1 MVEQNPTEN
10 LEDIEINLF
19 LQAVKDCHGYDY
31 QDYSRTSLKRRLR
44 LLRDASKVNSIADMI
59 PKVIHEQGFMNKV
72 VDGLS
77 VTVTEMFRDP
87 EFFQDIRTHVL
98 PTLKSYPRLNIWVA
112 GCATGEEVFS
122 LAILLHEEGLLK
134 RSTIYATDINTK
146 NLDIAKNGIFSLD
159 NVPAYT
165 RNYQSMGGK
174 SSFSD
179 YYHARYSRAKLSQFI
194 IEHVVFNEH
203 NLATDSVFG
212 EMQLVLCRNVLIYFN
227 QTLQSRAISLF
238 YQSLVRSGFL
248 CLGTKES
255 LRSFEQKEKLE
266 IISEKNKIYHKL
278 LSAPAKSQEFGK

>member
-1 MVEQNPTEN
+1 MLEQNIANETED
-10 LEDIEINLF
+10 LEIKIF
-19 LQAVKDCHGYDY
+19 LQAVKLCHGYDY
-31 QDYSRTSLKRRLR
+31 QDYSYTSLKRRLR
-44 LLRDASKVNSIADMI
+44 LLKNSCSANTISELI
-59 PKVIHEQGFMNKV
+59 PNVIHEEGFINKV
-72 VDGLS
+72 VNGLS

-87 EFFQDIRTHVL
+87 EFFQDLRTHVL

-146 NLDIAKNGIFSLD
+146 NLDIAKSGIFPLD
-159 NVPAYT
+159 HVPAYT
-165 RNYQSMGGK
+165 KNYQTMGGK

-194 IEHVVFNEH
+194 LDHIVFNEH
-203 NLATDSVFG
+203 NLAADNVFG

-227 QTLQSRAISLF
+227 QTLQNRAINLF

-255 LRSFEQKEKLE
+255 LRAFDQKEKLE
-266 IISEKNKIYHKL
+266 TVSKENKIYHKL
-278 LSAPAKSQEFGK
+278 LSTAHTTRLVK

>member
-1 MVEQNPTEN
+1 MLEQNIANETED
-10 LEDIEINLF
+10 LEIKIF
-19 LQAVKDCHGYDY
+19 LQAVKLCHGYDY
-31 QDYSRTSLKRRLR
+31 QDYSYTSLKRRLR
-44 LLRDASKVNSIADMI
+44 LLKNSCSANTISELI
-59 PKVIHEQGFMNKV
+59 PNVIHEEGFINKV
-72 VDGLS
+72 VNGLS

-87 EFFQDIRTHVL
+87 EFFQDLRTHVL

-146 NLDIAKNGIFSLD
+146 NLDIAKSGIFPLD
-159 NVPAYT
+159 HVPAYT
-165 RNYQSMGGK
+165 KNYQTMGGK

-194 IEHVVFNEH
+194 LDHIVFNEH
-203 NLATDSVFG
+203 NLAADNVFG

-227 QTLQSRAISLF
+227 QTLQNRAINLF

-255 LRSFEQKEKLE
+255 LRAFDQKEKLE
-266 IISEKNKIYHKL
+266 TVSKENKIYHKL
-278 LSAPAKSQEFGK
+278 LSTPRTTRLVK